1 MSEVCL
7 CRTVFQIALL
17 VLLLCFQVGEE
28 KNQHCTFV
36 PWIVVGSLWSIVL
49 VLFIVI
55 HQQNVSCLIQ
65 NKQTSL

>member
-17 VLLLCFQVGEE
+17 VLMLCFQVGEE

-55 HQQNVSCLIQ
+55 H
-65 NKQTSL
+65 